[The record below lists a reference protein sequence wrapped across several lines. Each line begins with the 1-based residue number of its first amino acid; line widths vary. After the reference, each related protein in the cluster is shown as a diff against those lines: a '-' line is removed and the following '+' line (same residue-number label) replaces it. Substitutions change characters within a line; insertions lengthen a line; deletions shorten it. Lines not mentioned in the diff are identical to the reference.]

1 MSMPEQLSYF
11 VMAFSLGVSAGVFS
25 MLLVWRARS
34 DRLRR
39 KLADGG
45 LRWAESDGQV
55 LGSAELMKLL
65 EQVRLLTP
73 AASPA
78 RQKMPVRI
86 LLVALTAAVAAAA
99 MMLLV

>member
-1 MSMPEQLSYF
+1 MSTPDQLAYF
-11 VMAFSLGVSAGVFS
+11 AMAFSLGVSAGVFA

-45 LRWAESDGQV
+45 QSWTQSEGQA

-73 AASPA
+73 ALAPA
-78 RQKMPVRI
+78 KQVIPVR
-86 LLVALTAAVAAAA
+86 LLLLALTAAVVAAAV
-99 MMLLV
+99 MLLI